1 MKTLAQLADEYDE
14 AVKGI
19 EEIVVETR
27 ARMRKARQQ
36 YNNDE
41 VKMLAS
47 KLAVLY
53 EEIRD
58 MRIISEQLRNY
69 YTEEKKLQEAV

>member
-1 MKTLAQLADEYDE
+1 MKTLEQLADEYDE
-14 AVKGI
+14 SVKGI
-19 EEIVVETR
+19 EEIVIATR
-27 ARMRKARQQ
+27 AQMRKARLQ

-41 VKMLAS
+41 VKRLAS

-69 YTEEKKLQEAV
+69 YTEEEKLQEAV